1 MSGMNTT
8 IHTIRRAASALALYA
23 LAAPG
28 SGAQDSAMA
37 LREVLQHFSAHE
49 IRATCR
55 ACGR

>member
-1 MSGMNTT
+1 MNTT

-37 LREVLQHFSAHE
+37 LREALQHFSAHE